1 MKIREN
7 KASGGNM
14 AATRR
19 TQTEIYTERLERMN
33 EKIAVVEKRLKQLK
47 GERKILEKQLEDRK
61 LKEELFLIERKN
73 LPIE

>member
-1 MKIREN
+1 
-7 KASGGNM
+7 M

-33 EKIAVVEKRLKQLK
+33 EKIAVIEKRLKQLR
-47 GERKILEKQLEDRK
+47 GEKKILEKQLEDRK
-61 LKEELFLIERKN
+61 LKEELFLMEKKN

>member
-1 MKIREN
+1 
-7 KASGGNM
+7 M